1 MAADVA
7 TLGIKVDASG
17 AITQLGAVEG
27 AVGSLKAA
35 FISMAGILGLGLGLR
50 EIVTASV
57 DAQRSFAQLEAG
69 VRSTG
74 MAAGFT
80 ATQLHEQ
87 AMAMQELTSF
97 SHDAIEKTQSI
108 FLLFQ
113 DLKGVQFQQAT
124 QAAAD
129 LAARMGT
136 DVPDAARQLG
146 KALEAPA
153 TGLLML
159 RRAGIVFTDQQTEQI
174 KTMAKAGDL
183 LGAQTIILDLLT
195 QKVGG
200 SAAALRGTLGGAL
213 SNLKNQLVDFIKV
226 SKDGSSGTIAF
237 INTIADGVK
246 HLDDYKASI
255 MGIAAALAMPAIAS
269 GVTALVASMTGLNI
283 VAQLSMAFF
292 MTGIPGAFAAAGLAG
307 TGLTGVMIGLSGAM
321 MPLMVTLGAFAVLL
335 GMSVYIIE
343 KQTKANDDLIDAN
356 DRLSAS
362 TSKNFQD
369 GNVHIQT
376 LLLLG
381 KMLQDDAAATAKV
394 TAANVAAAKAEQ
406 DKIAEIQ
413 KSIAQSVETAVW
425 DAKHIDLLNKQ
436 AAATAFT
443 TEVEAGRTAGLKAM
457 SDAMDVLAKKSEL
470 MESGI
475 ATTPLGATGNASIPI
490 QTGMSGNFAQQS
502 DAIITAGV
510 TKRANVAHAAANAL
524 DAAFRD
530 NQYAAW
536 TKYYEDLAKEEEN
549 IQKTAIK
556 DIQRLLSSTLE
567 GVFTGAIDSAGKL
580 WDALIKGA
588 EQTAAKFAS
597 MKIMQGFTEGS
608 DNGGGVSG
616 GVSGALG
623 SLGATA
629 FVGTVLAIGDSI
641 SQTSAMNKK
650 AAADFANSIITW
662 QASFNTLAGI
672 GNQNPLNSQFQTL
685 MNAAIQAAITAI
697 QGSPAARYGA
707 SGVGAFGATTG
718 TVPVAGTIQDL
729 DAYIAQLQK
738 AQGTG
743 KNVAQDRDLAVLLT
757 QLEAL
762 DAEYKKQTAAA
773 QAVFN
778 SNLQVRLLTAEGN
791 TAAASALALQI
802 AQQKEYA
809 DAVLA
814 GYDAATL
821 AQLKYVQGIEAVTAA
836 ANAASGAALNMVAG
850 YKLQATI
857 FGAMAAHGGGSSGPY
872 TPPTSQPYTP
882 SSPTGATGTS
892 GGDLTVNVVMA
903 DGTVLGK
910 AVLKSFKAIAQRQSG
925 DSSKWSLIQ

>member
-200 SAAALRGTLGGAL
+200 SAAALRDTLGGAL
-213 SNLKNQLVDFIKV
+213 SNLKNQLVDFIEV

-292 MTGIPGAFAAAGLAG
+292 MTGIPGAFAAAGVAG

-321 MPLMVTLGAFAVLL
+321 MPLMVTLGAFAALL
-335 GMSVYIIE
+335 GTSVYIIE
-343 KQTKANDDLIDAN
+343 KQTKANDDLIDAE
-356 DRLSAS
+356 DRLSAAK
-362 TSKNFQD
+362 SKNFQD
-369 GNVHIQT
+369 SNAHIQSMIGEALT
-376 LLLLG
+376 TQRLAAEV
-381 KMLQDDAAATAKV
+381 KAHTKAVDDDLQKSLDKLAEKQKTIAFETTHVDLTTKI
-394 TAANVAAAKAEQ
+394 AKAEGFLT
-406 DKIAEIQ
+406 EIRD
-413 KSIAQSVETAVW
+413 E
-425 DAKHIDLLNKQ
+425 
-436 AAATAFT
+436 
-443 TEVEAGRTAGLKAM
+443 
-457 SDAMDVLAKKSEL
+457 AKKSIDAYNDSMAVQLKLSEL
-470 MESGI
+470 LESGI
-475 ATTPLGATGNASIPI
+475 STTPLGATGNASIPI

-510 TKRANVAHAAANAL
+510 TKRANVAHAATFAL

-623 SLGATA
+623 ALGATA

-762 DAEYKKQTAAA
+762 DAEYKKQAAAA

-892 GGDLTVNVVMA
+892 GGDLTVNVVMP